1 MIVVIIVVVLIIV
14 VVIIVVVIMEIDLN
28 RAVSY
33 AVDEDKQSIV
43 LKKAKELV
51 RKIEMKIPT
60 NKKNIIIY
68 RNIIAVDFACRILE
82 ISYDSSKL
90 ISLAGISQK
99 IYQDSFIYCKNLLD
113 LKWNVPAAIE
123 LLAIHFD
130 QKFKNPALKIYD
142 EYYEKYVNK
151 QLKPIQDGINNSLS
165 AYYAAAFYIAAKDMN
180 INLDKLKIIQL
191 AEVDSSLF
199 KNCVESMSNV
209 CGKNNIQKISNN
221 SDHIVS
227 QTKNRHILQLQHNQN
242 TNSSSSSSQSRQPY
256 EKKTSVPNLNNFKA
270 LNKENLQILEP
281 DNFEKIDEKHI
292 NPILSKLK
300 FEKVDKS
307 EVINKQIRALGIVP
321 SAELEQ
327 KKREAEDE
335 EEAKA
340 RESERTKERYEA
352 LKREVL
358 AKRRKLESN
367 KEGIA

>member
-1 MIVVIIVVVLIIV
+1 
-14 VVIIVVVIMEIDLN
+14 MEIELN
-28 RAVSY
+28 KAVLY
-33 AVDEDKQSIV
+33 AVDENKQSIV
-43 LKKAKELV
+43 LNKAKELV
-51 RKIEMKIPT
+51 RKIEMKIPI

-68 RNIIAVDFACRILE
+68 RNIIAIDFACRILE

-99 IYQDSFIYCKNLLD
+99 LYQDSFIYCKNLLD
-113 LKWNVPAAIE
+113 IKWNVPAAIE

-180 INLDKLKIIQL
+180 VNLDKLKIIQI
-191 AEVDSSLF
+191 AEIDSSLF
-199 KNCVESMSNV
+199 KNCVESMTNV
-209 CGKNNIQKISNN
+209 CGKNNIHKISNN
-221 SDHIVS
+221 NDNIIS
-227 QTKNRHILQLQHNQN
+227 QTKNKQILQLQHNQN
-242 TNSSSSSSQSRQPY
+242 TNNTSSSTTTSSNNNQ
-256 EKKTSVPNLNNFKA
+256 KKTSVPNLNNFKA
-270 LNKENLQILEP
+270 LNKENFQTLEP
-281 DNFEKIDEKHI
+281 DNLEKIDEKHI
-292 NPILSKLK
+292 NPILNKLK

-327 KKREAEDE
+327 KKREAEDD

-340 RESERTKERYEA
+340 RESERTKELYEA

-367 KEGIA
+367 KEGTV